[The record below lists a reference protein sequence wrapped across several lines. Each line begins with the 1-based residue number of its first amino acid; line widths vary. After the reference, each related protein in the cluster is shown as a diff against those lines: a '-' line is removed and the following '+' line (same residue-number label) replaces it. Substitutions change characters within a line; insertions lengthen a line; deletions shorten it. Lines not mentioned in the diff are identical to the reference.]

1 MIDCYWVNTPNGRKV
16 SIALVEMDL
25 PHRLLTSTKREYD
38 ILSREFRAINPN
50 ARLPAIVDHEPM
62 GGGEPF
68 AVFESGAIL
77 IYLAEKSGRYLATD
91 PRVRSTQL
99 QWLIWQM
106 AGVGPMHG
114 QAHHFHRYAPRPPDP
129 YALQRYSLEAERLVY
144 VADRRLRDSEY
155 LGGADYSI
163 ADMCTWPWINQM
175 NVIHLDRTRFVHVNR
190 WFEAI
195 AARPAVQQ
203 GCPELPSIMKQPG
216 YVPLSEAQFS
226 RGFGEVMHE
235 ANRRD

>member
-16 SIALVEMDL
+16 SIALAEMEL
-25 PHRLLTSTKREYD
+25 PHRLVTNTNGEYD

-50 ARLPAIVDHEPM
+50 ARLPAIVDHEPI
-62 GGGEPF
+62 GGGDPF

-77 IYLAEKSGRYLATD
+77 IYLAEKSGRFMAADART
-91 PRVRSTQL
+91 RSTQL

-114 QAHHFHRYAPRPPDP
+114 QAHHFHRYSPRPPDP
-129 YALQRYSLEAERLVY
+129 YALQRYTREAERLVY
-144 VADRRLRDSEY
+144 VADRRLRETEY
-155 LGGADYSI
+155 LGGDDYSI

-175 NVIHLDRTRFVHVNR
+175 NVIHLDRTRFSHLNR
-190 WFEAI
+190 WFEAV
-195 AARPAVQQ
+195 AVRPGVQK
-203 GCPELPSIMKQPG
+203 GCPELPKIMKEPG
-216 YVPLSEAQFS
+216 YVPLTDAQFS
-226 RGFGEVMHE
+226 RGFGDVMHE